1 MHRDRRLHLIIAGR
15 LRLAAAARRAGCRR
29 TVLPRLTAGM
39 PRAGRCVLRI
49 PAGAAFRSGL
59 PRHPAAGL
67 AGLLL
72 RIFLSARRT
81 ACSRGTFRRL
91 VFCRFA
97 FRFVFFHRIPP
108 NFSLQAFLYTCRIHS
123 SLSYVPLTGF
133 RVARTRSFPGLGAL
147 SPPEKARPGPVKI
160 THNGSYIYYRR
171 IPPGCQTCQIPA
183 KQV

>member
-1 MHRDRRLHLIIAGR
+1 GIRENETAVYQDHIPLALIQRDILSHFAEAPQRADVHRDRRLHLIIAGR

-49 PAGAAFRSGL
+49 PTGAAFRSGL

-81 ACSRGTFRRL
+81 ACSRG
-91 VFCRFA
+91 
-97 FRFVFFHRIPP
+97 
-108 NFSLQAFLYTCRIHS
+108 
-123 SLSYVPLTGF
+123 
-133 RVARTRSFPGLGAL
+133 
-147 SPPEKARPGPVKI
+147 
-160 THNGSYIYYRR
+160 
-171 IPPGCQTCQIPA
+171 
-183 KQV
+183 